1 MLHYTRIESLN
12 KAIKENHYTDL
23 IISNPTTI
31 AYLTTYQN
39 YDPGERLFI
48 LHLNEKGHITLYLN
62 RLFPEP
68 SSLAIDCNIIW
79 YRDGENIF
87 EEMVKH
93 LNNNGKIG
101 VDKDWPSHFLLSL
114 MEQMPHAQFK
124 NGSPLSDRLRSIKS
138 NEEQEMM
145 AEASRL
151 NDHAMEY
158 LIQLVAK
165 GLPETEMVALL
176 KQKYQELNCDGFSF
190 EPIIAY
196 GPNGADPHHTT
207 NNDQPKIGDSVV
219 IDIGSFYQGYA
230 SDMTRTV
237 FYGEPSKKARE
248 IYELVKKANLA
259 AINQVRPGVT
269 FASIDQ
275 AARKV
280 IEVAGYGQYFT
291 HRTGH
296 SIGIEVHEP
305 GDVGA
310 FNQDIV
316 EVGNVFSIE
325 PGIYLPG
332 ELGVRIEDLVIVT
345 EEGCRVINNVT
356 KDLISCQPSLA

>member
-1 MLHYTRIESLN
+1 MIHYTRIQTLL
-12 KAIKENHYTDL
+12 KALKTNHYNDL

-39 YDPGERLFI
+39 LEPGERMFI
-48 LHLNEKGHITLYLN
+48 LHVKDNGQLTLYLN
-62 RLFPEP
+62 RLFPVP
-68 SSLAIDCNIIW
+68 HNLPIDCEITW
-79 YRDGENIF
+79 YYDGEAIIEQLSHNLT
-87 EEMVKH
+87 ED
-93 LNNNGKIG
+93 GTIG
-101 VDKDWPSHFLLSL
+101 IDKDWKSHFLLNL
-114 MEQMPHAQFK
+114 IDLHPHAHFK
-124 NGSPLSDRLRSIKS
+124 NGSPLSDQLRSIKS
-138 NEEQEMM
+138 KEEQAIMS
-145 AEASRL
+145 EASRL
-151 NDHAMEY
+151 NDQAMEY

-165 GLPETEMVALL
+165 GVPEAEMADLL

-196 GPNGADPHHTT
+196 GANGADPHHTT
-207 NNDQPKIGDSVV
+207 NLDQPQKGDTV
-219 IDIGSFYQGYA
+219 ILDIGSFYKGYA

-237 FYGEPSKKARE
+237 FYGEPSQKAKAV
-248 IYELVKKANLA
+248 YELVKKANLT
-259 AINQVRPGVT
+259 AIAQVKPGVT
-269 FASIDQ
+269 FASIDE

-280 IEVAGYGQYFT
+280 IEEAGYGQYFT

-310 FNQDIV
+310 FNHNLV
-316 EVGNVFSIE
+316 EIGNVFSIE

-345 EEGCRVINNVT
+345 EDGCRVINEVS
-356 KDLISCQPSLA
+356 KDLIICQPESN